1 MTALPEIFH
10 IPDDK
15 FRERMGLGFK
25 MDVSQVR
32 IDSMNGHFQLFGD
45 GFPAFGLGYQLQ
57 DVLLAPA

>member
-1 MTALPEIFH
+1 
-10 IPDDK
+10 
-15 FRERMGLGFK
+15 MGLGFK